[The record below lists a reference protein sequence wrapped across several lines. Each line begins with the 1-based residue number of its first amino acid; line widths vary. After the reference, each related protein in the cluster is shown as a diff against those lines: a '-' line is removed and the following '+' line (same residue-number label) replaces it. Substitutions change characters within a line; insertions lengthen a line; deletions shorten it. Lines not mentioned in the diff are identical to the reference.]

1 MKLNKLEIIKILK
14 DKDIIQSENDVAE
27 IKSNG
32 LGSIFIRLNDK
43 VQNINLKG
51 KRDDKIIR

>member
-27 IKSNG
+27 IKSNS

-43 VQNINLKG
+43 IQEINLTIKG
-51 KRDDKIIR
+51 G